1 MKLKGIKGGA
11 SPTKKKPSEPK
22 EKFDVN
28 EYRKKPH
35 VLTCDELTNDMYPV
49 LADRAKNFAKQLV
62 ETEVMRKGHVL
73 GISGRRDVEYGVV
86 IANFDSF
93 DMIAPVAFARN
104 EDALE
109 FSKYVY
115 RMYLRYSE
123 MTMGTVLDVLDPGHN
138 MCHELVKVSEGL
150 TLMLKQD
157 QEKNVLNEKWFSVQD
172 APKEEST
179 I

>member
-1 MKLKGIKGGA
+1 MKLKGIKGGVK
-11 SPTKKKPSEPK
+11 SLPKTKKEEKV
-22 EKFDVN
+22 KFDVN

-35 VLTCDELTNDMYPV
+35 VLTCDKLTDEMYPL
-49 LADRAKNFAKQLV
+49 LADKAKNFAKQLV
-62 ETEVMRKGHVL
+62 ETETMRKGHVM

-86 IANFDSF
+86 IANFNNF

-109 FSKYVY
+109 FSKYIY

-123 MTMGTVLDVLDPGHN
+123 LTMESVLDAIDPTRSV
-138 MCHELVKVSEGL
+138 CQELIKVSEGL

-157 QEKNVLNEKWFSVQD
+157 KEKNVLDEKWFNIQEV
-172 APKEEST
+172 KETESAT
-179 I
+179 